1 MSEPIIKL
9 AESYFGVG
17 GEYDM
22 DFTTDQIQEA
32 SDQFDAEIY
41 PLVMLSVLGRL
52 RQILVNL
59 VMMSH
64 EEDEEVDVKYVH
76 AFDHLGE
83 IFDSLDELPQALN

>member
-32 SDQFDAEIY
+32 NDQFEAELY
-41 PLVMLSVLGRL
+41 PLVMLSVLGTL

-64 EEDEEVDVKYVH
+64 DEEEEVDVKFVH

-83 IFDSLDELPQALN
+83 VFDPADEIPQLLN